1 MNFEKQSN
9 EKKEDNI
16 NGEIINLCDQYKQYY
31 DKPRKLWKL
40 EQEISDHREER
51 TNYYGKQS
59 KERLVVST
67 GPRRKFALTISSSL
81 PRVVRLLVLPRET

>member
-1 MNFEKQSN
+1 MAKSLISVINISNIMNT
-9 EKKEDNI
+9 
-16 NGEIINLCDQYKQYY
+16 